1 MSTNAFRQIA
11 PGRIQVVEGGG
22 CLAVF
27 GLPFLAAGVF
37 FILAALGVVP
47 LETGRL
53 PRMQPAFVL
62 VGLPFV
68 LVGGT
73 LVLGRSWTTVS
84 AIDRTIVKQLGL
96 LVPMSTKTYRVDD
109 YNGITLQ
116 FIRGDSDSSDQYPV
130 SVKARAGRDLRL
142 FSSTEYAEARA
153 RAIAVASLLQFEI
166 EDSTGGG
173 RVRMSPAQAE
183 MSFQNRQR
191 IEHAHDELVVP
202 PASMRSRVSE
212 SNGTVT
218 IVIPGRRMALTGL
231 LKRRHTILTAS
242 TAGLRIEQRALFRT
256 RARATYAA
264 ADILDVQ
271 YTTPDTTAEI
281 ERRRPAMAAPPA
293 GKATELLLQVVRAMV
308 GSGGITIKTRK
319 GLTTIGENL
328 DDREL
333 RYLHYVIRN
342 ALSPQLS
349 ARPS

>member
-1 MSTNAFRQIA
+1 M
-11 PGRIQVVEGGG
+11 QVVEGGG

-73 LVLGRSWTTVS
+73 LVFGRSWTTMS
-84 AIDRTIVKQLGL
+84 SIDRTIVKQLGL
-96 LVPMSTKTYRVDD
+96 LVPMSTSTYRVDD
-109 YNGITLQ
+109 YSGVILQ
-116 FIRGDSDSSDQYPV
+116 FIRGDSDSSDKYPV
-130 SVKARAGRDLRL
+130 SLKARAGRDLRL
-142 FSSTEYAEARA
+142 FSSTEYAEARE
-153 RAIAVASLLQFEI
+153 RAIAVARLLQFEI
-166 EDSTGGG
+166 DDSTGGG

-183 MSFQNRQR
+183 MSFHNRQR
-191 IEHAHDELVVP
+191 LEHAHDELVVP
-202 PASMRSRVSE
+202 PASMRSSVST

-218 IVIPGRRMALTGL
+218 IVIPGRRIALSGL
-231 LKRRHTILTAS
+231 LKRRRTILTVS
-242 TAGLRIEQRALFRT
+242 TTGLRIDQNALFRT
-256 RARATYAA
+256 RTLASHAA

-271 YTTPDTTAEI
+271 YNMPETREEI
-281 ERRRPAMAAPPA
+281 ERRRPGMAAPPA
-293 GKATELLLQVVRAMV
+293 GKATELVLQMVRAMV

-328 DDREL
+328 ADREL
-333 RYLHYVIRN
+333 RYLHYVIRR
-342 ALSPQLS
+342 ALSPQL
-349 ARPS
+349 